1 MEHLNE
7 IFSTEQISSIIEK
20 LISGSI
26 NLGARILG
34 ALIIILIGKLI
45 INWLNRMF
53 ANLLQRR
60 KVEASIQGFLRS
72 IVNIIL
78 LVYYIAMITYK

>member
-26 NLGARILG
+26 NLGERILG

-60 KVEASIQGFLRS
+60 
-72 IVNIIL
+72 
-78 LVYYIAMITYK
+78 